1 MTFALIVGARAE
13 PDLNPIPIQIIDSGA
28 TAMPRMFGMQQSIPA
43 RRRCLGQSSRQL
55 SGRVARILTCVCAA
69 AAAVPMIATSSL
81 SASAARSTAVTM
93 TPPEPE
99 AIPRRWQLEIE
110 PGPLRLASLDVPEVG
125 KKTFFYFTYR
135 VINNT
140 GEDLLFAPAFELATE
155 RGVYR
160 SGTGVPVAVTKTLL
174 DYVQNSYIQD
184 QISIIGQLLQ
194 GKENAK
200 DGLVIWPADELNA
213 DEMTLY
219 AAGFSGETATVAK
232 PTSKDKPDAEKVV
245 LRKSYQIKYHLSGDM
260 SNFIGKEIMRAEPGR
275 WIMR

>member
-1 MTFALIVGARAE
+1 
-13 PDLNPIPIQIIDSGA
+13 
-28 TAMPRMFGMQQSIPA
+28 MPRVFGMQQSMTA
-43 RRRCLGQSSRQL
+43 RRSSRRQL
-55 SGRVARILTCVCAA
+55 ARQMTGRTARLLAGVCAIA
-69 AAAVPMIATSSL
+69 ASIPLVGMTSMTANTAANT
-81 SASAARSTAVTM
+81 ARAM

-110 PGPLRLASLDVPEVG
+110 PGPLRLTSLDVPVVG
-125 KKTFFYFTYR
+125 KKTFYYFTYK

-155 RGVYR
+155 RGVHR
-160 SGTGVPVAVTKTLL
+160 SGTGVPVAVTKTLME
-174 DYVQNSYIQD
+174 YVQNSYIQD

-200 DGLVIWPADELNA
+200 EGLVIWPADELDA

-219 AAGFSGETATVAK
+219 AAGFSGETATVEK
-232 PTSKDKPDAEKVV
+232 PTTKDKAVKEKVV

-260 SNFIGKEIMRAEPGR
+260 SNFIGKEIERAEPGR

>member
-1 MTFALIVGARAE
+1 
-13 PDLNPIPIQIIDSGA
+13 
-28 TAMPRMFGMQQSIPA
+28 MPRLIGTRQSMTA
-43 RRRCLGQSSRQL
+43 RQP
-55 SGRVARILTCVCAA
+55 GRLNMGTVARFLLGVGAA
-69 AAAVPMIATSSL
+69 AAAIPMVAMTAL
-81 SASAARSTAVTM
+81 PAKPAAAVL

-110 PGPLRLASLDVPEVG
+110 AGPLRLASLDVPEVG
-125 KKTFFYFTYR
+125 KKTFFYFTYK

-155 RGVYR
+155 RGVHR
-160 SGTGVPVAVTKTLL
+160 SGTGVPVAVTKYLL
-174 DYVQNSYIQD
+174 DYVQNPYIQD

-219 AAGFSGETATVAK
+219 AAGFSGETATVEK
-232 PTSKDKPDAEKVV
+232 PTSKDKEVKEKVV

-260 SNFIGKEIMRAEPGR
+260 SNFIGKEIERAEPAR